1 MVVSKPVLRSI
12 FVSIFVSALAACSGA
27 QNSNELAVEA
37 LGQEDDLALSSDEY
51 IANLSDDDEDL
62 DSLGL
67 KGKRA
72 TPPSP
77 KKREAQ
83 QRAVVKAKEARQ
95 ATQARRVEAKQ
106 KAQEASKKVIA
117 ARKDLNAARKEAQE
131 ARKKAQTARKNAI
144 EATRKAKRVAAAERV
159 RANKAKRQ
167 SNLSAAVE
175 YRKKVKAL
183 PDNGILQA
191 KAKCDAISE
200 AVSFIKNT
208 NQPPRPFDGK
218 RNHFLAS
225 LRTERNKVL
234 RKNGFVDCKSVTAA
248 IASLPKPAPAAV
260 EPADQAIATVDIEDQ
275 MPVEVA
281 DVVEPV
287 QEIEEIEEVVEV
299 PAVAEPAVEDP
310 AVANPEVVQPAE
322 GEVAAV
328 EGAAKQ

>member
-37 LGQEDDLALSSDEY
+37 LGQDDDLALSSDEY

-95 ATQARRVEAKQ
+95 ATQARRVEAQQ
-106 KAQEASKKVIA
+106 KAQEARKKVIA
-117 ARKDLNAARKEAQE
+117 AGKDLKAARKEAQE

-208 NQPPRPFDGK
+208 NHPPRPFDGK

-248 IASLPKPAPAAV
+248 IASLPKPATATV
-260 EPADQAIATVDIEDQ
+260 EPADQAIATVDVEDQ

-310 AVANPEVVQPAE
+310 AVANPEVIQPAE

-328 EGAAKQ
+328 EGAAT